1 MRFGNWNWSRLG
13 LQFSPPV
20 MPSWMWPILIGV
32 PVGIIILYF
41 LKLRRKPVQV
51 PSTLLWRRSIEDL
64 HVNSLFQRLRRNL
77 LLFLQ
82 LLAVFLVMLA
92 LLGPQVRGS
101 SRLGQRHILA
111 IDHSASM
118 SATDVSPS
126 RLDRAKEEA
135 KEIVEGMGPDDLAM
149 VIAFAENARVVST
162 YTGNKRQLLD
172 RIDSI
177 PPTQST
183 TSLLEALQVA
193 SGLANPQRQFL
204 EGDIAADVEPPRL
217 TIFTDGGF
225 PDVQGFSLGNL
236 EPQLVVIGPPSSAVD
251 PAKTKKSADGG
262 QAESP
267 PSDNVA
273 ILALQ
278 TARNEERPDQFQV
291 FGRVR
296 NYRQDP
302 VQTRARLFRHNL
314 DGNPG
319 EKTLI
324 DALELTIEAQ
334 GTRPFAFDLPDSGT
348 QALEVQLDVE
358 DALPI
363 DNSAFTTV
371 GEPGVAQVL
380 VVTSGNR
387 YLLNTLKTATASEV
401 AEVSQIAPE
410 EYESSDLQRGI
421 AAGLYDLIIYDNY
434 RPEAS
439 PQANTLYF
447 GTFPPEPAYEEVREV
462 EGPIILDWDI
472 THPLIQYIRD
482 LSQVRIL
489 KAKVVEPPAGSARLI
504 ESNRGVLAFVAPRE
518 GYSDAVVAFSVPYAS
533 EDRSLNTDWHTKY
546 SFPLFLFNS
555 LYTLGNIR
563 DGSGGEVDR
572 PGRPM
577 TLTADPTT
585 QRIEVIPPP
594 GGGRVQTLE
603 RSSRGTFVY
612 NGAERLGIY
621 RVRWDGEVRDAFAV
635 NLFDSRE
642 SDLAPRGLAPEGATE
657 AEQEAAGIQIGY
669 TPVTGTRN
677 LVPARQDWWWPIA
690 LAALGIILIEWY
702 IYNRRVYV

>member
-1 MRFGNWNWSRLG
+1 MRFGDWNWSRLG
-13 LQFSPPV
+13 LQFSPPA
-20 MPSWMWPILIGV
+20 MSPWMWSLLIGV

-82 LLAVFLVMLA
+82 LLAVLLVILA

-101 SRLGQRHILA
+101 ARLGQRHILA
-111 IDHSASM
+111 IDNSASM
-118 SATDVSPS
+118 SATDVSPN
-126 RLDRAKEEA
+126 RLERAKKEA
-135 KEIVEGMGPDDLAM
+135 QEIVEGMGPDDLAM

-172 RIDSI
+172 RINSI
-177 PPTQST
+177 PPSQST

-236 EPQLVVIGPPSSAVD
+236 EPQVVVIGPPQAPGDAVR
-251 PAKTKKSADGG
+251 TR
-262 QAESP
+262 QAGRGESDSP

-296 NYRQDP
+296 NYRNEP
-302 VQTRARLFRHNL
+302 VQTRARLFRHHL
-314 DGNPG
+314 DGRPG
-319 EKTLI
+319 ERTLI
-324 DALELTIEAQ
+324 DALELSIEPR
-334 GTRPFAFDLPDSGT
+334 GSRPFAFDLPDTGT
-348 QALEVQLDVE
+348 ATLEVQLDVE
-358 DALPI
+358 DALLL
-363 DNSAFTTV
+363 DNSAFATI

-380 VVTSGNR
+380 IVTAGNR
-387 YLLNTLKTATASEV
+387 YLLNTLKTATAAEIAEV
-401 AEVSQIAPE
+401 AQVSPE
-410 EYESSDLQRGI
+410 DYSGSDLQRDI
-421 AAGLYDLIIYDNY
+421 ASGRYDLVIYDNF
-434 RPEAS
+434 RPEA
-439 PQANTLYF
+439 PPTANALYF
-447 GTFPPEPAYEEVREV
+447 GALPPGEAYEEAREV
-462 EGPIILDWDI
+462 EGPILLDWDI

-489 KAKVVEPPAGSARLI
+489 KAMVVEPPPGSARLI

-518 GYSDAVVAFSVPYAS
+518 GYSDAVVAFSVPFSA
-533 EDRSLNTDWHTKY
+533 EDRSFNTDWHTKY
-546 SFPLFLFNS
+546 SYPLFLFNS
-555 LYTLGNIR
+555 LYALGNVR
-563 DGSGGEVDR
+563 DGSGEEVYR
-572 PGRPM
+572 PGRPI
-577 TLTADPTT
+577 TLRAEPTV
-585 QRIEVIPPP
+585 RRLEVIPPP

-603 RSSRGTFVY
+603 RTSRGTFVF
-612 NGAERLGIY
+612 NGAESLGIY
-621 RVRWDGEVRDAFAV
+621 RVRIDGEVKDAFAV
-635 NLFDSRE
+635 NLFDPRE
-642 SDLAPRGLAPEGATE
+642 SDLAPRGLAPDGVSQAE
-657 AEQEAAGIQIGY
+657 AEAYGIKIGY
-669 TPVTGTRN
+669 TPVAGTRN

-690 LAALGIILIEWY
+690 MGALGIILLEWY
-702 IYNRRVYV
+702 IYNRRVYI